1 MQGGMFSFPGLR
13 HVICMDTISMLY
25 WFWLMD
31 PSLFCKNRASLSVD
45 LPKWLVKH
53 EIWELHFQFWLV
65 VNLHSAIFL
74 SCPPKPLVML
84 GLILIHYV
92 SAYSVCI
99 CYACNLD
106 RRMASRWSSG
116 AHGEMPEM
124 AVWCGL
130 YGEMT
135 MEAWSCCAGSEDNEL
150 HGGVNQASE
159 SLVS

>member
-1 MQGGMFSFPGLR
+1 
-13 HVICMDTISMLY
+13 
-25 WFWLMD
+25 
-31 PSLFCKNRASLSVD
+31 
-45 LPKWLVKH
+45 
-53 EIWELHFQFWLV
+53 
-65 VNLHSAIFL
+65 
-74 SCPPKPLVML
+74 ML

-92 SAYSVCI
+92 SAYLVCI
-99 CYACNLD
+99 CYARNLD
-106 RRMASRWSSG
+106 HRMASRWSSG

-150 HGGVNQASE
+150 HGGMNQASE